1 KYIMAEKPTVSVI
14 IPTYNRAHL
23 IDRSIQSV
31 LNQTYQDFELI
42 VVDDGSTD
50 NTEDIIRQFQEKDKR
65 IKYIKHDK
73 NKGGSAARNSGI
85 KMSCGDYIAFLDSDD
100 EWQSK
105 KLEKQIKHLN
115 KNHFESFISYT
126 GYIRVNNEGDRSVFT
141 PIKHGDIYNDQLWND
156 YVSPTSAVMVKNIC
170 FKKVGLFDESLP
182 ARQDYDMWL
191 RLSKHYTFDYIIE
204 PLVIIYDTNKG
215 AISNNIIARKKG
227 ENIIRLKIIKQ
238 TKNISIIKQRRI
250 LANHYY
256 QAGRYFCGKFGTR
269 LGREELFRAIQFW
282 PFKIEHWLYFFTSLL
297 GDKVYRYL
305 VKIKKHIRKYFK

>member
-1 KYIMAEKPTVSVI
+1 
-14 IPTYNRAHL
+14 TYNRAHL
-23 IDRSIQSV
+23 IGRAIQSI

-42 VVDDGSTD
+42 IVNDGSTD
-50 NTEDIIRQFQEKDKR
+50 KTEDIIRKFQEHDKR
-65 IKYIKHDK
+65 IKYIKHEK
-73 NKGGSAARNSGI
+73 NKGGSAARNTGI
-85 KMSCGDYIAFLDSDD
+85 KLAIGEYIAFLDSDD
-100 EWQSK
+100 EWLSN
-105 KLEKQIKHLN
+105 KLEKQVMHLKDN
-115 KNHFESFISYT
+115 YLNAFISYT
-126 GYIRVNNEGDRSVFT
+126 GYFRINDKGDSSIFKPDKR
-141 PIKHGDIYNDQLWND
+141 GNIYNNQLWED
-156 YVSPTSAVMVKNIC
+156 HVSPTSAVMVKNIC

-269 LGREELFRAIQFW
+269 FGKEEFFKAMQLW
-282 PFKIEHWLYFFTSLL
+282 PFKIKHWLYFIASLL
-297 GDKVYRYL
+297 GDKIYRYL
-305 VKIKKHIRKYFK
+305 VTVKKHIRKYSI